1 MATIS
6 EKKAIIE
13 LYVGWFNR
21 VPDVEGINFWIDQFD
36 AGSTLAQISNE
47 FYQTAIH
54 QFSEDTGYSAGMSDD
69 AFITQLY
76 DGVMGRAPG
85 SALAPDATEIGYWAN
100 KLNGEFAG
108 DKGAMVVQMIEEIKA
123 FDATGNDAI
132 KEVQDKFNNK
142 VQVAEVLALTGN
154 PLWDGTTI
162 QEGKD
167 ALVGVT
173 HEDSTVADA
182 ISKALNATNEG
193 INTTSGADE
202 LTGTASND
210 TFLATQDTLGLGDK
224 LDGQDGND
232 TLDISISGAGV
243 TLTGF
248 ETKNIENIEVKSLS
262 TNEST
267 LDLSDV
273 KGATDIESYET
284 DGAALTI
291 RDIQETTAEISIVDT
306 DEDHNI
312 NYDVQT
318 LSGDADT
325 ITLNVKEIRPAT
337 GDAEV
342 DIDFTQD
349 TTRAD
354 ADIET
359 LVVNSSTR
367 NDTPPNNNNIKS
379 ISVGDALTT
388 MDINGDAD
396 LKIVDALDRNLATV
410 DASDLNAE
418 LMLDMSNA
426 NPDVAEINFTGAQQA
441 TTITFGDATNTKVI
455 TTHGGN
461 DTITANAGNNNV
473 TSAAG
478 DDTVTL
484 GAGNDTVS
492 AGEGNDTLTDAG
504 GNNDVD
510 MGAGNDTA
518 SFSGEGNDI
527 IKGGAG
533 NDTITSAAGHDDI
546 DGGEGD
552 DSIIMTPGDLEVLD
566 TVVGGEGRDTVI
578 ITDADNITE
587 SEAQRVTEVEVFQ
600 LDGGSDTEFTTLT
613 VTDNLIKTATDND
626 FTVDTSDA
634 TGGHTVDMTNIT
646 APEYKF
652 TLTGSEDHAET
663 VIADDATI
671 NSMSTLTFGANA
683 GDTLRVVDGAT
694 ITVSD
699 LANTTGLDVMV
710 LESDSN
716 IAQTWNIDLDKSM
729 TIDVSTNVPEGS
741 VLNINTVGD
750 AVVTVNFNANI
761 TVNPTG
767 NVTLNTQFNFTDNA
781 DDMTGT
787 AGDDV
792 FVANSRDQVETADFA
807 NASTEVNGDELILNF
822 GVFNGDESL
831 DEQLNKA
838 DISEMEI
845 ITFKQD
851 LTSASGVR
859 FTDVDGTTG
868 EMEVDLNVINL
879 TDLNDTVIVDDAN
892 GVTVN
897 GFGGADNLT
906 TNSAATLDG
915 GDDADTLNGSADSDV
930 LNGGNG
936 GDTINGNGGD
946 DTVDGGAG
954 DDTITTAAGNDSITA
969 GEGNDTVDASS
980 GNDAVSLGEGDDH
993 LTIAADDLSSADV
1006 IDGGEGSD
1014 TLYTSD
1020 TNMADADFTEVS
1032 NMEVLTLNAATTGNF
1047 GEQFNDSGI
1056 ATVNGSADVD
1066 SINFQNVTN
1075 DKHLTIHG
1083 NDGDDIIK
1091 GGSGNDIITAGEGA
1105 DFITGS
1111 TGEDKIDLAE
1121 TVAVVDQVVYDRAE
1135 DGAQTGQNVGHD
1147 TITNFVVGQDLI
1159 TIDGSLE
1166 SALDNN
1172 AGGDFNADAVTFTN
1186 EAALDADA
1194 AGLAVYTNTTLQDS
1208 DLTQENFTEVLD
1220 LLNTNLQTSNTGDNV
1235 LYVVQSTNNSA
1246 VYFYQE
1252 NGGND
1257 IIDLNEIK
1265 MLALVDNADNESL
1278 LTAADISDN
1287 DVPVAGTAGAVVVD
1301 PVDPADIDINANDPA
1316 TGTAEADNFTFAP
1329 TSAALDGVFNVV
1341 DFDTANDQITIDLPD
1356 VPAGIDSLD
1365 DLLGVANGTL
1375 GNINVA
1381 ADPFANKLI
1390 ATFGADADGNL
1401 IALEI
1406 AGITN
1411 AEDVAVV
1418 IV

>member
-54 QFSEDTGYSAGMSDD
+54 QFSEDTGYVAGMSDD
-69 AFITQLY
+69 DFITKLY
-76 DGVMGRAPG
+76 EGVMGRTG
-85 SALAPDATEIGYWAN
+85 DLAPDATEVGYWAG
-100 KLNGEFAG
+100 KLNGEFAS
-108 DKGAMVVQMIEEIKA
+108 DKGAMVVQMIAEIKA

-132 KEVQDKFNNK
+132 KAVQDKFNNK
-142 VQVAEVLALTGN
+142 VQVAEVLALTGT

-167 ALVGVT
+167 ALAGVT
-173 HEDSTVADA
+173 EDDATVAIA
-182 ISKALNATNEG
+182 IANALNATNEG

-202 LTGTASND
+202 LSGTASDD

-224 LDGQDGND
+224 LDGQDGDD

-248 ETKNIENIEVKSLS
+248 ETQNIENIKVKSLS

-273 KGATDIESYET
+273 NGATDIKSYET
-284 DGAALTI
+284 DGAALTF

-325 ITLNVKEIRPAT
+325 ITLNITEIRPAT
-337 GDAEV
+337 GDAQV

-349 TTRAD
+349 TSRAD
-354 ADIET
+354 ADIEN
-359 LVVNSSTR
+359 LVVNSQTVM
-367 NDTPPNNNNIKS
+367 NNVKS
-379 ISVGDALTT
+379 ISVGDDLVT

-396 LKIVDALDRNLATV
+396 LMITDALDQNLATV
-410 DASDLNAE
+410 DASDLNAK

-426 NPDVAEINFTGAQQA
+426 DPDVAAINFTGAQGD
-441 TTITFGDATNTKVI
+441 TTITFGDAANAKTII
-455 TTHGGN
+455 THDGN
-461 DTITANAGNNNV
+461 DTITANAGDNNV

-484 GAGNDTVS
+484 GEGNDTVA

-510 MGAGNDTA
+510 MGAGDDTA
-518 SFSGEGNDI
+518 SFSGAGNDV

-566 TVVGGEGRDTVI
+566 TVVGGEGRDTVT
-578 ITDADNITE
+578 ITDGDNITE
-587 SEAQRVTEVEVFQ
+587 SEAQRVTEVEVFD
-600 LDGGSDTEFTTLT
+600 LNGSGTTLT

-634 TGGHTVDMTNIT
+634 TGSHTVDMTNIT

-671 NSMSTLTFGANA
+671 NSMSTLTFGENA

-767 NVTLNTQFNFTDNA
+767 NVTLSTQFNFTDNA

-807 NASTEVNGDELILNF
+807 NASTEVNGDELKLNF

-868 EMEVDLNVINL
+868 EMELDLNVINL
-879 TDLNDTVIVDDAN
+879 TDLNDTVTVDDAN

-906 TNSAATLDG
+906 TNSAATLS
-915 GDDADTLNGSADSDV
+915 GDDGADTLNGSADSDV
-930 LNGGNG
+930 LNGGNDA
-936 GDTINGNGGD
+936 DTINGNGGN

-954 DDTITTAAGNDSITA
+954 DDTITTAAGNDAITA

-993 LTIAADDLSSADV
+993 LTIAADDLSSADT
-1006 IDGGEGSD
+1006 IDGGEGTD
-1014 TLYTSD
+1014 ILHTSD
-1020 TNMADADFTEVS
+1020 TNMTDADFTNVS
-1032 NMEVLTLNAATTGNF
+1032 NMEVLTLTAATIGNF
-1047 GEQFNDSGI
+1047 GEQFNESGI
-1056 ATVNGSADVD
+1056 ATVNGSEGVD
-1066 SINFQNVTN
+1066 SLNFQNVTN

-1083 NDGDDIIK
+1083 NGGDDIIK
-1091 GGSGNDIITAGEGA
+1091 GGSGNDTITAGEGA

-1111 TGEDKIDLAE
+1111 TGADNIDLAE

-1135 DGAQTGQNVGHD
+1135 DGAQTGQNEGHD

-1166 SALDNN
+1166 NALDNN

-1186 EAALDADA
+1186 EAALDAEL

-1235 LYVVQSTNNSA
+1235 LYVVQSTNNSGI
-1246 VYFYQE
+1246 YFYQE
-1252 NGGND
+1252 NDGND

-1265 MLALVDNADNESL
+1265 MLALVDNATNESL

-1287 DVPVAGTAGAVVVD
+1287 DVPVAGTAGAIVID

-1329 TSAALDGVFNVV
+1329 TVAALDGVFNVV

-1356 VPAGIDSLD
+1356 VPAGVDSLD

-1381 ADPFANKLI
+1381 VDPFSNKLI
-1390 ATFGADADGNL
+1390 ATFGADADTNL
-1401 IALEI
+1401 ITLEI
-1406 AGITN
+1406 AGVTN